1 MLQVLAVIFL
11 ILSVSIARAETPE
24 VAAQAELVADLQTRD
39 TLLDAEIRK
48 LGSGRGGTAAAA
60 GLTNRMD
67 VLEEK
72 IVRLTRVSE
81 ELAAGNDDID
91 SLRQQAA
98 DEPVI
103 TLTDLAREG
112 VEGGHSKGTKKLF
125 EMAGKKDGA
134 KAMNPATL
142 SDKTFEYLGKYAIR
156 EINEWTIRDM
166 VRLHEVQ
173 LVDVLRLIN
182 TLRDAQNQDRR
193 NLARVQELRQQKSAI
208 FTALER
214 ERAKLTNMQKN

>member
-1 MLQVLAVIFL
+1 MLQALAVIFL
-11 ILSVSIARAETPE
+11 IFSLSIARAETPE
-24 VAAQAELVADLQTRD
+24 VAAQAALVADLQIRD
-39 TLLDAEIRK
+39 TQLDAEIRE

-60 GLTNRMD
+60 GLTYRID

-81 ELAAGNDDID
+81 ELAAGRDDLD
-91 SLRQQAA
+91 LLRQQVA
-98 DEPVI
+98 DQPVI
-103 TLTDLAREG
+103 TLTDLAKEG
-112 VEGGHSKGTKKLF
+112 AEDAPWKGTKKLL

-134 KAMNPATL
+134 KAKGPATL
-142 SDKTFEYLGKYAIR
+142 SDKAFEYLSKFAIR

-166 VRLHEVQ
+166 VRGHEVQ
-173 LVDVLRLIN
+173 IIDVLRLIN
-182 TLRDAQNQDRR
+182 TLRDAQNEDRR

-208 FTALER
+208 FTTLER